1 MRSGDSD
8 DEFFDAAEE
17 LSVGE
22 DAEGEAELRQAA
34 SHQDVGV
41 SGRDAASLSAA
52 ERLPLHRR
60 VLCAV
65 ARAL

>member
-34 SHQDVGV
+34 SQDVGV

-60 VLCAV
+60 VLRAV